1 MSSDTTYT
9 YDKDAADKVVR
20 FFETYLTHVKGEL
33 GGMPLFLEG
42 WQKKILRDVFGW
54 KRQDGTRK
62 YRTVYIEIPR
72 KNGKSSIGSG
82 VALYLLLA
90 DGEPGAEI
98 YSAAA
103 DRMQAGIIFDIA
115 VGMINNNDKL
125 RQQCHTFRNS
135 IVSTDRTRFY
145 KPLSSDAENKHGYN
159 AHGII
164 FDELHTQPNRE
175 LYDVLRTS
183 TGARRQPLTW
193 IMTTAGYDKSSIC
206 WEVHEYARK
215 VSEGSIVDDSFY
227 SVIFAADRDA
237 DIYDKK
243 TWQLA
248 NPGYGTIVKEE
259 YILQQVNQIRN
270 NPSFENTFRRLHLNQ
285 WTTSEI
291 RWITDEAWM
300 MCATPL
306 PDLTGRVCYGGI
318 DLSNTTDVSAL
329 VLFFPGDDDE
339 PSYVMPFFWIPEDKA
354 YDLKDRDRADYL
366 SWSRMGLVE
375 LTPGNVIDHKFIR
388 QKINDLAGVYN
399 IQRIG
404 YDPWNAVQ
412 LVTSLMDDG
421 VPLGE
426 FRQGFASMSAP
437 TKQVE
442 ALVLGGKLAHGGN
455 PVLRWMAS
463 NVMLKTDPAGNVK
476 VDKSKS
482 TEKVDGIIALVMAVG
497 EAMTGDGTSNIGGL
511 VMLEW

>member
-1 MSSDTTYT
+1 
-9 YDKDAADKVVR
+9 
-20 FFETYLTHVKGEL
+20 
-33 GGMPLFLEG
+33 
-42 WQKKILRDVFGW
+42 
-54 KRQDGTRK
+54 
-62 YRTVYIEIPR
+62 
-72 KNGKSSIGSG
+72 
-82 VALYLLLA
+82 
-90 DGEPGAEI
+90 
-98 YSAAA
+98 
-103 DRMQAGIIFDIA
+103 
-115 VGMINNNDKL
+115 
-125 RQQCHTFRNS
+125 
-135 IVSTDRTRFY
+135 
-145 KPLSSDAENKHGYN
+145 
-159 AHGII
+159 
-164 FDELHTQPNRE
+164 
-175 LYDVLRTS
+175 
-183 TGARRQPLTW
+183 
-193 IMTTAGYDKSSIC
+193 
-206 WEVHEYARK
+206 
-215 VSEGSIVDDSFY
+215 
-227 SVIFAADRDA
+227 
-237 DIYDKK
+237 
-243 TWQLA
+243 
-248 NPGYGTIVKEE
+248 
-259 YILQQVNQIRN
+259 
-270 NPSFENTFRRLHLNQ
+270 
-285 WTTSEI
+285 
-291 RWITDEAWM
+291 M

-511 VMLEW
+511 IMLEW